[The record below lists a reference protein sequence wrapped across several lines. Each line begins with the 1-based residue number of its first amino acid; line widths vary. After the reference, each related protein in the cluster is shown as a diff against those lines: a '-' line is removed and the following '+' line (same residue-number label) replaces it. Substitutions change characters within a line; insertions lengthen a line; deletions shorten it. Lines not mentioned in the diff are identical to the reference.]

1 MRILVRKRDNMVIY
15 GTNDNSVSITVSE
28 SKLTIGSFVVK
39 GYTPEDFDIIEDD
52 SATLIDPFFSGYVQY
67 IEGEMS
73 LTSEYADYNS
83 RVKSCMG
90 TVVQEYLDKSNDESY
105 SSEERADF
113 LQYSQDLDAYLQ
125 STTHVPPSYT
135 FDTPPGEIFPW
146 QPSCMI

>member
-1 MRILVRKRDNMVIY
+1 MRILVRKRDNIVIY
-15 GTNDNSVSITVSE
+15 GTNDNSVSITVSG
-28 SKLTIGSFVVK
+28 SKLTIGSFVIK

-67 IEGEMS
+67 VEGEMS
-73 LTSEYADYNS
+73 LTSEYYDYNS
-83 RVKSCMG
+83 RVKSCIAN
-90 TVVQEYLDKSNDESY
+90 VVEEYQNKSNDESY

-125 STTHVPPSYT
+125 SITHVSPSYT

-146 QPSCMI
+146 KPNCMI